1 MEVAEIVSMPMQA
14 SEMPVAPPCTPSPQP
29 GDRTYSKEEE
39 EMCNLQA
46 GGLCDGVTMLAGMT
60 PGKGAPQPQLQP
72 TAYPQTTYTYAPY
85 YQYTTMPQSGT
96 PYGPTVMYTV
106 PMPYYPNVRQTAGHQ
121 TYHQM
126 DAYTSMQQQA
136 QQQAQQVV
144 QQHPQQQQAQQQQ
157 HAQGGKPH
165 VEPPTIVKTPSR
177 QRVVIWN
184 YCQFCQNN
192 REPEEFY
199 RGHILRDADG
209 NVVCPI
215 LRAYNCP
222 ICNNGGGNKAH
233 TKSYCPQ
240 LRASRM
246 PRRSALF

>member
-1 MEVAEIVSMPMQA
+1 MECAEIVSMPM
-14 SEMPVAPPCTPSPQP
+14 SEMPAAPPCTPSPQP

-39 EMCNLQA
+39 DMQMS
-46 GGLCDGVTMLAGMT
+46 GGVCDGVTVLGMT
-60 PGKGAPQPQLQP
+60 PGAGGKTAPQVP
-72 TAYPQTTYTYAPY
+72 AYPQYYAPY
-85 YQYTTMPQSGT
+85 YQYTAVPQGGT

-106 PMPYYPNVRQTAGHQ
+106 PMPYYPNVRQGAQ
-121 TYHQM
+121 PYQM
-126 DAYTSMQQQA
+126 DYGN
-136 QQQAQQVV
+136 V
-144 QQHPQQQQAQQQQ
+144 QQPH
-157 HAQGGKPH
+157 GKPH

-199 RGHILRDADG
+199 RGHILRDAEG
-209 NVVCPI
+209 KVVCPI

-222 ICNNGGGNKAH
+222 ICNNGGGERAH

-240 LRASRM
+240 LRASRL
-246 PRRSALF
+246 PRRSSLF